1 MVRLCTLVIFEN
13 ASMQVLGR
21 YSNIILGTVSVETSY
36 ALSPRFGGSC
46 SFNSDVHSPEKVSST
61 AVILCCSAVFLASVV
76 GFLFMWTRFGA
87 SSAVDSPSV
96 RQDKFILRNLV
107 IIFFAEIFMTI
118 PQSGIPLLFTTRIQ
132 RILCTDRQLP
142 CSSASVFPSDDVI
155 GDTNLYTSYLS
166 SALGGSNFF
175 GTLII
180 GSVSDI
186 LGRRFCI
193 LIVAFGLVAD
203 CLICMLCND
212 LKVIYEC
219 CIVQYDV
226 NVLLP

>member
-1 MVRLCTLVIFEN
+1 MVRLYTLVIFEN
-13 ASMQVLGR
+13 AYMQVLGR

-36 ALSPRFGGSC
+36 ALSQRFGGSC

-87 SSAVDSPSV
+87 SSASVSPEI
-96 RQDKFILRNLV
+96 RQDQFILRNLV
-107 IIFFAEIFMTI
+107 IIFIAEILMTI
-118 PQSGIPLLFTTRIQ
+118 PQAGIPLLFTTRIQ

-142 CSSASVFPSDDVI
+142 CSSASVFPSDSVI

-175 GTLII
+175 GTLLI

-186 LGRRFCI
+186 LGRRFCV
-193 LIVAFGLVAD
+193 LVVAFGLVAD

-212 LKVIYEC
+212 LKVICE
-219 CIVQYDV
+219 
-226 NVLLP
+226 